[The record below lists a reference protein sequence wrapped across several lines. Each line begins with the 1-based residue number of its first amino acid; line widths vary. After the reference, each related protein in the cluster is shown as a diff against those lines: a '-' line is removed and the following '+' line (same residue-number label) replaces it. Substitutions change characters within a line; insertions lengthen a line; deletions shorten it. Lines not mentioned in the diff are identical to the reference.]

1 MDLFGDLP
9 EPTQTTAADTGSSKD
24 SKTEEK
30 PKTEKR
36 KLDTESNGT
45 EQQLEEKKV
54 CKGIPRLK
62 GYVAARKG
70 EREEMQD
77 AHVILP
83 DFSSRVSSLPS
94 QISHLAYFAVFDG
107 HGGSRASRYAAQNLH
122 LNLALKFPKGDA
134 ENLDK
139 LVKKCLLDTFKQT
152 DDDFLKHASSQKP
165 AWKDG
170 STATCMLVMDDV
182 VYVAN
187 LGDSRAVLCRGAEE
201 SPGKF
206 ATLAL
211 SKEHNP
217 TCYEERMRIQKAGG
231 MVRDGRILGVLEVS
245 RSLGDGQYKRC
256 GVISTPDVRRCQLT
270 SNDKTKRWKRRKG
283 RRGRKP
289 SLKRRAIGWPA
300 KQCGGAARTTSRSY
314 SWPSSSR
321 SPDPALRCPGVSGI
335 PIITHTRRLRD
346 RSALACFPRPP
357 SYGTPGQLGQQK
369 TFLYGQIW
377 RDGRNKR
384 SIPSVL
390 AGLVRVSPLF
400 TYEAMMRCRRLCLR
414 LHESKV

>member
-231 MVRDGRILGVLEVS
+231 MVRFMILACDGLFKVFAPEEAVKFVMGILQDEALEKKEGKARQEAQFETACHRLAS
-245 RSLGDGQYKRC
+245 EA
-256 GVISTPDVRRCQLT
+256 VRRGCADNVTVILV
-270 SNDKTKRWKRRKG
+270 
-283 RRGRKP
+283 
-289 SLKRRAIGWPA
+289 AIE
-300 KQCGGAARTTSRSY
+300 
-314 SWPSSSR
+314 
-321 SPDPALRCPGVSGI
+321 
-335 PIITHTRRLRD
+335 
-346 RSALACFPRPP
+346 F
-357 SYGTPGQLGQQK
+357 
-369 TFLYGQIW
+369 
-377 RDGRNKR
+377 
-384 SIPSVL
+384 
-390 AGLVRVSPLF
+390 
-400 TYEAMMRCRRLCLR
+400 
-414 LHESKV
+414 